1 MLCAI
6 DVVQHEANATSCTK
20 SLSDQLEAAAQIAMK
35 ELPPFQRN
43 IALLEERQ
51 GTLTVP
57 TLVSGAGHDAMAMSH
72 LTQVSLILFDISKLC
87 WNCCLTILL
96 GFLDRVT

>member
-72 LTQVSLILFDISKLC
+72 LTQVSLILFDISKSC
-87 WNCCLTILL
+87 
-96 GFLDRVT
+96 